1 MTEDGS
7 PQPAR
12 DFTLEILK
20 MNELDPLVTDRQ
32 FFNALVDGSVE
43 DLDQIL
49 ADDFVLIEVMGGSE
63 VAKSSLLGAIKEGQL
78 KFETIE
84 PADMRVRLYRTTAVI
99 TGRTQMRGRLG
110 ETPFATKSRYTHV
123 YVAQEGRWRLVA
135 AQGTQIAGE

>member
-32 FFNALVDGSVE
+32 FFNALVDGSAE
-43 DLDQIL
+43 DLDRIL

-63 VAKSSLLGAIKEGQL
+63 VTKSSLLEAIESGQL
-78 KFETIE
+78 KFEAIA
-84 PADMRVRLYRTTAVI
+84 PADTRVRLYHTSAVV
-99 TGRTQMRGRLG
+99 TGRTQMSARLG
-110 ETPFATKSRYTHV
+110 DMLMA
-123 YVAQEGRWRLVA
+123 
-135 AQGTQIAGE
+135 